1 MILTKTPYR
10 ISFFGGGTDFPEF
23 FEQFGGA
30 VLGSAIDQYIY
41 HTILPFKSSLFDYNI
56 RIAYRQVEC
65 VVGINDIQHAPFR
78 EVLRYLGVEK
88 DIEISLTSD
97 LPSFSGLG
105 SSSSFVVGLINAV
118 LAYQRK
124 SIPKLEIAKIAI
136 DIERNVLKEPVGCQ
150 DQVFAAVGG
159 FNVIEFRGQEN
170 IIVNRIPI
178 SASRIAE
185 LESSILIF
193 YTGIKRKAGDLEA
206 KKIQNLAKIQES
218 LKSMYS
224 IVDRGYRILTG
235 NETLSSFGELLHDN
249 WLLKKS
255 LEAGVSNS
263 TIDQMYELGMEA
275 GALGGKLLGAG
286 GGGFLLFFVPPDRQ
300 SKVRNRLSGY
310 PEIKVRLDAPGTQV
324 VHC

>member
-10 ISFFGGGTDFPEF
+10 ISFFGGGTDFPEY
-23 FEQFGGA
+23 FERFRGA
-30 VLGSAIDQYIY
+30 VLGTAIDQYIY

-65 VVGINDIQHAPFR
+65 VAHLNDIQHAPFR

-124 SIPKLEIAKIAI
+124 ALPRLDIAKMAI
-136 DIERNVLKEPVGCQ
+136 EIERTILKEPVGCQ

-159 FNVIEFRGQEN
+159 LNVIEFRGRDN
-170 IIVNRIPI
+170 IVVNRIPI
-178 SASRIAE
+178 SADRIAE
-185 LESSILIF
+185 LEQSIMIF

-206 KKIQNLAKIQES
+206 KKIQNLEKIQES
-218 LKSMYS
+218 LKAMHL
-224 IVDRGYRILTG
+224 IVDEGYRILTG
-235 NETLSSFGELLHDN
+235 TTSLNAFGELLHKN
-249 WLLKKS
+249 WMLKKS
-255 LEAGVSNS
+255 LESGVSNS
-263 TIDQMYELGMEA
+263 AIDGMYELGVSA

-286 GGGFLLFFVPPDRQ
+286 GGGFLLFFAPLEKQAAIR
-300 SKVRNRLSGY
+300 KALAAY
-310 PEIKVRLDAPGTQV
+310 PEIHVRLDAPGTQV
-324 VHC
+324 VYC